1 MKSTI
6 TITSKGQTVLP
17 VELRR
22 KLGVPPSG
30 GVLSIA
36 FNERT
41 GQAVI
46 SKPLTVAELSE
57 RATRRIKPGTQ
68 PVANVDEYYQA
79 HRQVDS

>member
-1 MKSTI
+1 MRNTI
-6 TITSKGQTVLP
+6 TITSRGQTVIP
-17 VELRR
+17 AELRR
-22 KLGVPPSG
+22 KLGVGREG

-46 SKPLTVAELSE
+46 SKPLSVAELSE

-68 PVANVDEYYQA
+68 PVTNIDEYYQA
-79 HRQVDS
+79 HRQVDL